1 MLIATF
7 PLNANDPP
15 HTVEDPLSLLTGVAS
30 PVLKQRMTEP
40 EKRTPFN
47 TKFLLWIF
55 FTVSATGVADDPF
68 LGVGGRG
75 TIRKPLSDFAYS
87 SLGTSVSSMGCSKG
101 GNNSSLSSLAMSVSK

>member
-1 MLIATF
+1 MTL
-7 PLNANDPP
+7 P

-47 TKFLLWIF
+47 TKFLLLDL

-68 LGVGGRG
+68 LGVGVAEALSE
-75 TIRKPLSDFAYS
+75 KPLSDFAYS